1 MISLKEP
8 STFGSSLIVWDAA
21 HMPVLLEEVTIGE
34 APRRIATLQVVSP
47 LAIAL
52 VIWSNTMLFSIR
64 GKIRLFWPAS
74 IRLGSA

>member
-8 STFGSSLIVWDAA
+8 STFGSSLILWDAA

-52 VIWSNTMLFSIR
+52 VI
-64 GKIRLFWPAS
+64 
-74 IRLGSA
+74 